1 MAPHLAAAE
10 AGVVIELARI
20 AASFERLAARA
31 DAVVVEGVG
40 GWLVPLNDHDTVAD
54 LSVRLGLPVILVVGM
69 RLGCINHAL
78 LTVKAIRDAGLPL
91 AGWVANRS
99 VPSMARFEENVA
111 ALATRV
117 DAPLLGTVPHLADC
131 AAPQVAERL
140 DLDLLPGTSPR

>member
-1 MAPHLAAAE
+1 
-10 AGVVIELARI
+10 
-20 AASFERLAARA
+20 
-31 DAVVVEGVG
+31 
-40 GWLVPLNDHDTVAD
+40 
-54 LSVRLGLPVILVVGM
+54 M